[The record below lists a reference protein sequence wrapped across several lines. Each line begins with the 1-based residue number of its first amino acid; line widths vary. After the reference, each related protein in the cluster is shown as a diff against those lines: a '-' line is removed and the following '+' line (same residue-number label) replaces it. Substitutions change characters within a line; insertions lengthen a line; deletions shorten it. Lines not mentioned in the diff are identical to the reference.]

1 MCIFKTIN
9 KKLLV
14 DDFTRLPPSTHEYI
28 ERYERCRAKVR
39 PTGIRR
45 ILRRVTPSSR
55 YQTVQE
61 LKSCLFRFEV
71 YDPVRYEE
79 CLELLSDYLREHRLY
94 DELLYIYNTS
104 LHFFRRTRDTEKLLT
119 HYTYIIAI
127 LEKRLTM
134 ENRNLIAKYYTDMA
148 LVNICEKD
156 DIASAIENLMTA
168 RTQYADT
175 NMISIQKTYFQMA
188 CLYILSH
195 NYQTAIDI
203 CEMALF
209 PHMDDFIR
217 QVMKHEIPF
226 LCIYVL
232 VLVAEL
238 GENTPP
244 SLVATTEPVRH
255 RLHPRAVLRRIR
267 HSYRGIDDYDHYM
280 FLLNVISSVEGV
292 NIDHFNHEV
301 SKYTG
306 LNGRLYPD
314 DRVYNRII
322 TDIRRKIL
330 RLRSEKNNAN
340 EKLNI

>member
-1 MCIFKTIN
+1 MCIFKKI
-9 KKLLV
+9 KKRLLV
-14 DDFTRLPPSTHEYI
+14 DDFTHLPPSTYEYV
-28 ERYERCRAKVR
+28 ERFQRCRAKIR

-45 ILRRVTPSSR
+45 ILRILTPSSR
-55 YQTVQE
+55 YQTIQE

-94 DELLYIYNTS
+94 DELLYIYNIS
-104 LHFFRRTRDTEKLLT
+104 LHFFRRTRDTEKLLRQ
-119 HYTYIIAI
+119 YTYIIAI
-127 LEKRLTM
+127 LEKRLTA
-134 ENRNLIAKYYTDMA
+134 ESRTLIAKYYTDMA
-148 LVNICEKD
+148 FVNICERD
-156 DIASAIENLMTA
+156 DIVSAIENLMTA
-168 RTQYADT
+168 RTQHADNNT
-175 NMISIQKTYFQMA
+175 ISIQKTYFQMA

-195 NYQTAIDI
+195 DYQTAIDI

-209 PHMDDFIR
+209 PHLEDFIR
-217 QVMKHEIPF
+217 QVMKHEVPF
-226 LCIYVL
+226 LCIYIL
-232 VLVAEL
+232 ALVANDEH
-238 GENTPP
+238 
-244 SLVATTEPVRH
+244 SVRH
-255 RLHPRAVLRRIR
+255 LHPRAVLRRIR

-301 SKYTG
+301 SKYVG
-306 LNGRLYPD
+306 LHGRLYPD